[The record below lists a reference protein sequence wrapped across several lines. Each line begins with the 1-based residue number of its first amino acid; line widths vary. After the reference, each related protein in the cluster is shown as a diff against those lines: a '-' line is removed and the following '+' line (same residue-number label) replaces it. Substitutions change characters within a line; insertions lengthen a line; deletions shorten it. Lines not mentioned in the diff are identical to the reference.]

1 MLFIVATQQW
11 VVTTFN
17 IRFNIRLD
25 ITSKIKSFKQRVLY
39 KKNLSSK
46 GVKNVK
52 TDTENQ

>member
-17 IRFNIRLD
+17 IRLD
-25 ITSKIKSFKQRVLY
+25 ITSKIKSFEQRTLY

-46 GVKNVK
+46 DVKSVNI
-52 TDTENQ
+52 DT

>member
-17 IRFNIRLD
+17 IRLD
-25 ITSKIKSFKQRVLY
+25 ITSKIKSFKQRILY

-46 GVKNVK
+46 GVKDVE